1 MHDLI
6 KRLKATSQFINN
18 KLDTHPEYGIILGS
32 GLGKL
37 ADRIEI
43 DLKLP
48 YSKIPHFPLS
58 TVPGHAG
65 NLIFGKLSGK
75 SIVAL
80 QGLFHFYEGYEM
92 PEVVYP
98 IRVMKMLG
106 VHTLIISN
114 AAGGINPDYNA
125 GDLMVVKD
133 HISFQP
139 ANPLRGIN
147 WDELG
152 PRFPDMSKVYDEEM
166 RKSVQDIA
174 KQNNITCH
182 EGVYIGVQGPSL
194 ETPAEYKMFHI
205 MGADAIGMSTV
216 PEVIA
221 ARHMD
226 MKVAVLS
233 VISNEG
239 YPPERQKYT
248 THEEVVAMAEAAE
261 PKLRLV
267 VQQLIE
273 SL

>member
-1 MHDLI
+1 MNDLL
-6 KRLKATSQFINN
+6 KRLRATAQFIQN
-18 KLDTHPEYGIILGS
+18 KLDTRPEYGIILGS

-37 ADRIEI
+37 ADEVQVS
-43 DLKLP
+43 LKLP

-65 NLIFGKLSGK
+65 NLIFGELGGK
-75 SIVAL
+75 AIVAL
-80 QGLFHFYEGYEM
+80 QGRFHFYEGYEM

-106 VHTLIISN
+106 VQTLIISN
-114 AAGGINPDYNA
+114 AAGGINPAYNA

-139 ANPLRGIN
+139 ANPLRGMN

-152 PRFPDMSKVYDEEM
+152 PRFPDMSKVYDEEL
-166 RKSVQDIA
+166 RQRVLNIA
-174 KQNNITCH
+174 KKNKITCH

-194 ETPAEYKMFHI
+194 ETPAEYRMFHI

-221 ARHMD
+221 ARHMN
-226 MKVAVLS
+226 MKVVVLS

-248 THEEVVAMAEAAE
+248 THEEVMAMAEAAE
-261 PKLRLV
+261 PKLRMV